1 MAQGIRTQLL
11 YPVWVLLAG
20 MAVMW
25 LLLVE
30 ANLSSQKL
38 EIGRRLERLEGAV
51 SKVAIP
57 KTLLVLELM
66 RDMSGAELLLFDG
79 FGRVLLD
86 DSAQPLTT
94 LSPEA
99 LGHENGQPLLETILK
114 ASNGNSGDQDILWN
128 STSYRSRIIPWGPN
142 NSANSTSVS
151 KPTNERIP
159 KLSVSNPSQSSIRS
173 EKPNPEGIRVAAL
186 IPEQTV
192 IAALWQA
199 ARPLMVPFLVGGM
212 VAFTLALVQGNRI
225 MKRIKEIEIQTK
237 RISQGDFLPMK
248 IPPEKDELRDLAQ
261 SVNRMA
267 QQLAEFATRLS
278 ENERLKLLG
287 QVGAGLAHQL
297 RNATTGAKLALQL
310 HAKACKNEPED
321 IQVALKQ
328 LEIMER
334 HVGGFLNLGK
344 ESIPKRE
351 TLHALQWVKKTVE
364 LTEPI
369 ARHSRTSL
377 QWLGPQP
384 DCNGYGES
392 ESVRFDHF
400 GDTSQLEHMLQN
412 LITNALE
419 AAGPGGV
426 VKVGFPSK
434 TRDTDIGSLEFDI
447 FDNGPGV
454 PSEIREKLF
463 TPFATGK
470 PEGVGLGLA
479 VARQVARSH
488 GGDITHFREEGWT
501 RFHVRLARDPST
513 NSGQKMAGLDH
524 V

>member
-1 MAQGIRTQLL
+1 MAQGIRNQLL
-11 YPVWVLLAG
+11 YPLWVLLAG

-86 DSAQPLTT
+86 DSAHPLTT
-94 LSPEA
+94 LSTEV

-114 ASNGNSGDQDILWN
+114 AADSNFGDHELLWN

-142 NSANSTSVS
+142 NSASSASVS
-151 KPTNERIP
+151 VTPDERIP
-159 KLSVSNPSQSSIRS
+159 KLSFSNLSQQSIRY
-173 EKPNPEGIRVAAL
+173 EKSPPEGIRVAAL

-199 ARPLMVPFLVGGM
+199 ARPLMVPLLVGGM
-212 VAFTLALVQGNRI
+212 VAFTLAVLQGNRI
-225 MKRIKEIEIQTK
+225 MKRIKGIEIQTK
-237 RISQGDFLPMK
+237 RISQGDFFPMI

-310 HAKACKNEPED
+310 HAKACKNDPED
-321 IQVALKQ
+321 IEVALKQ
-328 LEIMER
+328 LDIMER

-351 TLHALQWVKKTVE
+351 PLHAFQWVKKTVD

-377 QWLGPQP
+377 QWVDPQL
-384 DCNGYGES
+384 DCNRFGELDS
-392 ESVRFDHF
+392 GRFDHY

-426 VKVGFPSK
+426 VKVGFQSSPME
-434 TRDTDIGSLEFDI
+434 TDIRNLELDI

-454 PSEIREKLF
+454 SPKILEKMF

-501 RFHVRLARDPST
+501 RFHVRLARDPSAKV
-513 NSGQKMAGLDH
+513 GQKMVGLDH